1 MPRRADVGLLEKA
14 LDGARLLYAYT
25 MYVNAPLELVF
36 RFTGDPAY
44 WSRDFDGKP
53 LPNLEL
59 EWEGPPFRPG
69 SVMKLAARRKDGTLS
84 SVGAVRMEVLYFE
97 RDVELSYRYL
107 TGSHL
112 IYRFVYE
119 DAGARGTEFTVN
131 ALVDAQSPPLN
142 SLRQRLYAKRRRKQ
156 AIQDHLRVKAELE
169 ARARRRS

>member
-1 MPRRADVGLLEKA
+1 MPRVADTGLLEKA

-25 MYVNAPLELVF
+25 MYVNAPLDLVF

-44 WSRDFDGKP
+44 WSHDFDGKP
-53 LPNLEL
+53 LPSLAL
-59 EWEGPPFRPG
+59 EWEGPPFKPG
-69 SVMKLAARRKDGTLS
+69 SVVKLAARRNDGTLS

-97 RDVELSYRYL
+97 RNVELSYRYL

-169 ARARRRS
+169 ARARRGS